1 MEDIDFYHEGV
12 LADLRKA
19 DLRGKEVETVYKEA
33 GADSITMFE
42 LGTHSVYRQDGKSLL
57 LVGTENQLSLLHYE
71 QPEEWLHFPLPIGDS
86 LEGTFKGRGSY
97 CDRLFMYVFGHYL
110 TAADAEGLLLLPSGD
125 TLRHVTRLRTER
137 VTSCIYLPL
146 DSVMA
151 RHKHQLLDVPSLDDD
166 MVAAY
171 ITVDTARMKT
181 VASRYYAPGY
191 RYPILETTEI
201 GPDDGNV
208 FAPYLSTAFYAAPD
222 EQEKLAWDTENIAL
236 RMMAHDENG
245 NDGGITGGFNYTL
258 TQQADSRLLTVD
270 YNLETAATL
279 RLLVCDAKGIMYSQA
294 TQQAEKGTGSISI
307 GYGGLPHGQYILYIE
322 VMGERF
328 AEKFAAK

>member
-1 MEDIDFYHEGV
+1 
-12 LADLRKA
+12 
-19 DLRGKEVETVYKEA
+19 
-33 GADSITMFE
+33 
-42 LGTHSVYRQDGKSLL
+42 
-57 LVGTENQLSLLHYE
+57 
-71 QPEEWLHFPLPIGDS
+71 
-86 LEGTFKGRGSY
+86 
-97 CDRLFMYVFGHYL
+97 
-110 TAADAEGLLLLPSGD
+110 
-125 TLRHVTRLRTER
+125 
-137 VTSCIYLPL
+137 
-146 DSVMA
+146 
-151 RHKHQLLDVPSLDDD
+151 

-222 EQEKLAWDTENIAL
+222 EQEKLARDTENIAL
-236 RMMAHDENG
+236 RMMAHDENENNG
-245 NDGGITGGFNYTL
+245 DITSGFNYTL
-258 TQQADSRLLTVD
+258 TQLADSRLLTVD
-270 YNLETAATL
+270 YNLETSATL
-279 RLLVCDAKGIMYSQA
+279 RLLVCDAKGIVYSQV